1 MDFKN
6 NHKNRTDKEKTLG
19 FWERF
24 GSTLK
29 DIVDSLS
36 FYKCVNII
44 LKQVES
50 KDDIVTAVVSMKI
63 ERNRFDNKITFDL
76 IHTDSDGRAYRTK
89 EFYNLTLTSSLLPQ
103 YISDQLMDNNIFRV
117 NFSLED
123 LITFHN
129 ESDIPIDEK
138 DSFNA
143 VINIA
148 KQNNTAKIVLIDRVF
163 YTRIECF
170 DTQEHNIGVFHIGIL
185 NNLPK
190 ELSDMLYPGGQ
201 TEYVLQ

>member
-6 NHKNRTDKEKTLG
+6 HSKNKDKETRLSFWKRLG
-19 FWERF
+19 NAVQ
-24 GSTLK
+24 

-36 FYKCVNII
+36 FSNCISMI
-44 LKQVES
+44 LNEVES
-50 KDDIVTAVVSMKI
+50 KNDIVTAVVSMKI
-63 ERNRFDNKITFDL
+63 ERNRFDNKISFDL
-76 IHTDSDGRAYRTK
+76 IHTDKEGRAYRTK
-89 EFYNLTLTSSLLPQ
+89 DFYKTTLPAASLPQ
-103 YISDQLMDNNIFRV
+103 YISEQLVDDHIFRV

-123 LITFHN
+123 LTTFYN
-129 ESDIPIDEK
+129 ETEIHIDEK
-138 DSFNA
+138 ESFDGIID
-143 VINIA
+143 VA

-190 ELSDMLYPGGQ
+190 EISDMLYPGGQ
-201 TEYVLQ
+201 AEYVLQ

>member
-6 NHKNRTDKEKTLG
+6 HSKNKDTETRLS
-19 FWERF
+19 FWKR
-24 GSTLK
+24 LNNAVQ

-36 FYKCVNII
+36 FSNCISMI
-44 LKQVES
+44 LNEVES
-50 KDDIVTAVVSMKI
+50 KNDIVTAVVSMKI
-63 ERNRFDNKITFDL
+63 ERNRFDYKISFDL
-76 IHTDSDGRAYRTK
+76 IHTDKEGRAYRTK
-89 EFYNLTLTSSLLPQ
+89 DFYKTTLPAASLPQ
-103 YISDQLMDNNIFRV
+103 YISEQLVDDHIFRV

-123 LITFHN
+123 LTTFYN
-129 ESDIPIDEK
+129 ETEIHIDEK
-138 DSFNA
+138 ESFDGIID
-143 VINIA
+143 VA

-190 ELSDMLYPGGQ
+190 EISDMLYPGGQ
-201 TEYVLQ
+201 AEYVLQ